1 MNMSS
6 MTDMVFLLLIFFMV
20 SSSVIS
26 NGIKIELPKSNA
38 QTLSKSNVAVGI
50 SEDLKYFI
58 NGTEVDYSTLNVA
71 LESAIK
77 EAKNSDSEA
86 ILILEADKNVPTGK
100 TVEILDFAYKKEI
113 KVVLAT
119 EPEWYV

>member
-1 MNMSS
+1 MSS

-77 EAKNSDSEA
+77 EAKNSDSVA

-119 EPEWYV
+119 EPE